1 MYLCI
6 CQAVTV
12 AEVRK
17 LAEAGVRDFD
27 EIVARFSLGHDDNC
41 GTCLMVLEDLLGE
54 IRPVV
59 TSGNQEPC
67 GTECGQSPQRL
78 ACAGATAQ
86 GGIE

>member
-6 CQAVTV
+6 CQAVTM

-17 LAEAGVRDFD
+17 LAEAGVHDFD
-27 EIVARFSLGHDDNC
+27 ELVSRFSLGHGDNC
-41 GTCLMVLEDLLGE
+41 GTCLGVLEDLLGE

-59 TSGNQEPC
+59 TRENQETC
-67 GTECGQSPQRL
+67 GTECRQSPQRL